1 MSSFRTV
8 KKNLRYSMDN
18 YREYYHAS
26 RGKTKPR
33 HLANTG
39 DSTTTLKLH
48 LEAAHCCSSNLTL
61 DSGSVGHNIKSV
73 VNFPELW
80 KCRDHCHY
88 FPSGQ
93 MSSTFCLGLCKLIST
108 KSTFFFSII
117 SINFVCSVK
126 RKRAL
131 LRSNPPRDSRAN
143 ENRWEAQSQCLVE
156 MLPIFVFKVIFVV
169 MPLKPSNL
177 DKRLAYLCFFV
188 SESGTSAFSFCG

>member
-1 MSSFRTV
+1 
-8 KKNLRYSMDN
+8 MDN
-18 YREYYHAS
+18 DREYYHAL

-88 FPSGQ
+88 SF
-93 MSSTFCLGLCKLIST
+93 LN
-108 KSTFFFSII
+108 KS
-117 SINFVCSVK
+117 
-126 RKRAL
+126 A
-131 LRSNPPRDSRAN
+131 SNPIAT
-143 ENRWEAQSQCLVE
+143 
-156 MLPIFVFKVIFVV
+156 
-169 MPLKPSNL
+169 
-177 DKRLAYLCFFV
+177 LAHKICYY
-188 SESGTSAFSFCG
+188 